1 MIVTQNYKANVKP
14 YSSCCDMHVNGA
26 TCEEGHLAGPKKENV
41 FGWLSAAC
49 LLALLANG
57 SVNAQAPLPQ
67 IGPRVEPQDV
77 QESLRKT
84 KELLQDPVHV
94 ESEFDYIMT
103 ARVRI
108 LLFWVGKDDVGGG
121 YIRRGTLRRDPTADV
136 IELLIGSD
144 PAKAPRSINRW
155 GAASEILH
163 KGSCCNGG
171 AESSVFFGFMK
182 VSGGTSASE
191 MEKEFAREKQGGA
204 FLFSAIIN
212 QGDRNADFAKV
223 VPFSSET
230 DFTIHQ
236 FDQAKS
242 MVFDRLLESQG
253 RLKEIGSNEFQV
265 CSRSEG
271 FLETVAELV
280 DAAVAQSD
288 PRRSLCYFYNGDQ
301 HEVRLAQ
308 VTRVPTETIRLSL
321 RQEPHEYVRTY
332 DDLALA
338 HFEDFNRTSKAESQ
352 FELLLGTTGNLKGVP
367 VQIRY
372 QPNWWFQAILNLTT
386 PEPSKEAQNHASH

>member
-1 MIVTQNYKANVKP
+1 
-14 YSSCCDMHVNGA
+14 MHRRRT
-26 TCEEGHLAGPKKENV
+26 TCEEEDRLTGPKQQRV
-41 FGWLSAAC
+41 LGWLGAAC
-49 LLALLANG
+49 LLVLLASG
-57 SVNAQAPLPQ
+57 SGYAQTAAPQPVPQ
-67 IGPRVEPQDV
+67 VEPQDV

-94 ESEFDYIMT
+94 DSEFDYVMT
-103 ARVRI
+103 ARVRL

-121 YIRRGTLRRDPTADV
+121 YIRRGSLERDPTSDV

-163 KGSCCNGG
+163 KGACCSRG

-204 FLFSAIIN
+204 FLFSAIVN

-230 DFTIHQ
+230 DFTIHE
-236 FDQAKS
+236 FDRAKS
-242 MVFDRLLESQG
+242 MVFDRLLGSQG
-253 RLKEIGSNEFQV
+253 RLKEIGSDQFQV
-265 CSRSEG
+265 CDRSEG

-280 DAAVAQSD
+280 HAAVD
-288 PRRSLCYFYNGDQ
+288 PGDQQRSLCYFYNGDR
-301 HEVRLAQ
+301 HEVTLAE
-308 VTRVPTETIRLSL
+308 VNRVPSETIRLSL

-352 FELLLGTTGNLKGVP
+352 FDLLLGTTGNLKGVP

-372 QPNWWFQAILNLTT
+372 QPNWWFQAILNLRTL
-386 PEPSKEAQNHASH
+386 EPSKKDAQSSAIH